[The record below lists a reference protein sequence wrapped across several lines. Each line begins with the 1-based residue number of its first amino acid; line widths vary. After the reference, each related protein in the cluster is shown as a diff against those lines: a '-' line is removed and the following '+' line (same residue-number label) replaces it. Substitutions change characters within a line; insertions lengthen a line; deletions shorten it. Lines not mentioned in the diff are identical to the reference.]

1 MEPSA
6 VVAERRRDVGH
17 FGQIGLPRGKPGS
30 ASWPEPCLEGGAPR
44 AGRMPALHIDRHLQ
58 ADMRTNDSRSS
69 SSISTRGTTTPADR
83 RRRTRLRDLCD
94 EVLASYR
101 MARQADPFTD
111 QDRAQGRAI
120 LSSVLRSSR

>member
-1 MEPSA
+1 
-6 VVAERRRDVGH
+6 
-17 FGQIGLPRGKPGS
+17 
-30 ASWPEPCLEGGAPR
+30 
-44 AGRMPALHIDRHLQ
+44 
-58 ADMRTNDSRSS
+58 MRTNESRSS
-69 SSISTRGTTTPADR
+69 TSSSTRGATTPADR

-120 LSSVLRSSR
+120 FSSVVRAAR